1 MDVSNIIKRVET
13 IMTHYE
19 LSAAS
24 FADKIDVKRASI
36 SHLLNGRNKPSL
48 EFINKVVVAYP
59 EVNLYWILY
68 GDGSFPFREKDTKR
82 DEINSIEVTKPPVQK
97 VKKGTDLKQQS
108 NLKTASIERVII
120 FYSDGSF
127 TTHCPS
133 VKTV

>member
-68 GDGSFPFREKDTKR
+68 GDGNFPSTENTNKVTKIKTP
-82 DEINSIEVTKPPVQK
+82 EINKPTVQK
-97 VKKGTDLKQQS
+97 VRKETVLKQQS
-108 NLKTASIERVII
+108 NLKSTSVERVII

-133 VKTV
+133 TEKV